1 MGCESNHKQS
11 YFNTAIVTTFILTC
25 SLKFLILLVTQQYS
39 LITIFTIFTI
49 SEYKTLNYVKKDT
62 LYTKKKN
69 SEYALKQHFTFKIL
83 SHVTG
88 MLTVIPSDA
97 MHSQRRYMAFIQK
110 MVTL

>member
-1 MGCESNHKQS
+1 M
-11 YFNTAIVTTFILTC
+11 
-25 SLKFLILLVTQQYS
+25 KFLILLVTQQYS

-62 LYTKKKN
+62 LYIKKKKN